1 MNHARPPKSLPALAR
16 ALAGAALLMVFGA
29 IGASPLHAEARVS
42 GKANM
47 MRLEAR
53 NASISEVL
61 TALGAAYEM
70 PSGSNVLLSKTITGT
85 YAGSVR
91 EIVSQVLGGYD
102 YVVKG
107 APGKLSIVIYGS
119 SKTPPNISTAKAG
132 SEPQNTQP
140 AAKEDSTGTKPP
152 GAAHAVASSMVTGN
166 ADDRHAGDADDRHLT
181 NIAASPYNNITG
193 LPEPPVTSG
202 GVTLM
207 LEAAASS
214 QMQTGMQ
221 TGMAASAPP
230 SGPANM
236 AALTQSATASL
247 RSLVS
252 ALNNVPHL

>member
-1 MNHARPPKSLPALAR
+1 MNHVRSPKSLHTLAR
-16 ALAGAALLMVFGA
+16 ALVGTALFMVFGA
-29 IGASPLHAEARVS
+29 IVASPLHAEARVS

-47 MRLEAR
+47 IQLEAR

-61 TALGAAYEM
+61 TALGAAYEI
-70 PSGSNVLLSKTITGT
+70 PSGSNALLSKTITGT

-91 EIVSQVLGGYD
+91 EIVSHVLGGYD

-107 APGKLSIVIYGS
+107 PPGKLSIVIYGS

-132 SEPQNTQP
+132 SRLQNTQQ
-140 AAKEDSTGTKPP
+140 AAKEDSSGTKPSRDP
-152 GAAHAVASSMVTGN
+152 HVLAPAMVTGN
-166 ADDRHAGDADDRHLT
+166 ADDRHTGNADDGYIT
-181 NIAASPYNNITG
+181 DTATSPANSITG
-193 LPEPPVTSG
+193 LPEAPPVTSA

-207 LEAAASS
+207 LEAAAGS
-214 QMQTGMQ
+214 QIQ

-252 ALNNVPHL
+252 ALNNIPHL